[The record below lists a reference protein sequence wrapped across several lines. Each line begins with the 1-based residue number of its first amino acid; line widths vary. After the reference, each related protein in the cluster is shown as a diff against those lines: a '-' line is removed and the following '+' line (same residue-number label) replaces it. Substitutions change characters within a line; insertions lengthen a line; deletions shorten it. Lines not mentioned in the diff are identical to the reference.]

1 MISCPHIAIHYDA
14 FGGDSKED
22 LQVFTGKTTNAN
34 AKSSKKFVSPDQN
47 WPNFGG
53 SRGWGQMVQKVSIFT
68 PKDASLPESASFKP
82 FCVTIG

>member
-47 WPNFGG
+47 WPNSVVFG
-53 SRGWGQMVQKVSIFT
+53 GWGQVVQKVSIFT
-68 PKDASLPESASFKP
+68 PKDTSMIL
-82 FCVTIG
+82 VQIRVV